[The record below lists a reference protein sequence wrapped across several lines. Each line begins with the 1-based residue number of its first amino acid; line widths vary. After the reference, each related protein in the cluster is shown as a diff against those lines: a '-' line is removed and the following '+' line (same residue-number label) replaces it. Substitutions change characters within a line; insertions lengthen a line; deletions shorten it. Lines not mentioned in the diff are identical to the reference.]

1 MEDDGTAVRRYEWS
15 GVELIDPDE
24 VFSEFPSENIE
35 NIATPISDGLAVPR
49 NGNDVRARHAWRP
62 RLRLLLSRR
71 SVLLASAAS
80 FVVGVV
86 AGAAIVWGSGHWS
99 ASAATVGTAAPEIL
113 TSERPIGQARTPALR
128 VVTLADPQAHQRM
141 PQASPARLPLASARR
156 ISFRGSLM
164 VYSRPSGAH
173 VFLNGRG
180 AGTTPLALKNQSVGS
195 RVVRIELDGY
205 RAWTSAVQVVT
216 NTSTNVR
223 ADLTP
228 ARESFEH

>member
-15 GVELIDPDE
+15 AVELIDADE

-35 NIATPISDGLAVPR
+35 NIAAPVVYG
-49 NGNDVRARHAWRP
+49 HAWRP
-62 RLRLLLSRR
+62 PLRIPLSSR

-80 FVVGVV
+80 FVVGVF
-86 AGAAIVWGSGHWS
+86 AGAVIVWGSGRSS
-99 ASAATVGTAAPEIL
+99 ADAATVGTAAPQIL
-113 TSERPIGQARTPALR
+113 TSERSTGQVHTPALR
-128 VVTLADPQAHQRM
+128 VVTFADPRAHQRM
-141 PQASPARLPLASARR
+141 PQASAARLPLPSSRR
-156 ISFRGSLM
+156 TAFRGSLM

-173 VFLNGRG
+173 VFLNGRD

-205 RAWTSAVQVVT
+205 QAWTSAVQVVT

-223 ADLTP
+223 ADLKP
-228 ARESFEH
+228 ARESLESLEH